1 MFHTRPDYPTL
12 LVVAHD
18 NDCTISFN
26 GRCNCNCTMEL
37 LVGDSER
44 WRERKLRL
52 QQEATQ

>member
-1 MFHTRPDYPTL
+1 MFSRDYPTL

-18 NDCTISFN
+18 PDCTISFN

-44 WRERKLRL
+44 WRAKKIRQ